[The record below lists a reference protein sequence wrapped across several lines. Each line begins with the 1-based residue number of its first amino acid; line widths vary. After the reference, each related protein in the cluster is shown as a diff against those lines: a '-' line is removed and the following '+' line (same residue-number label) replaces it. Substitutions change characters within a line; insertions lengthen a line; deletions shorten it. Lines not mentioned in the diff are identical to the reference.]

1 MCSTR
6 RVLLYC
12 LDLYVCMFVLLLL
25 SGAFAELQKPS
36 ISFDSSFRLP
46 EWNNSV
52 PSGRMYEIWYLSM
65 FGNAVEKTSSLI
77 KIGEEYGVLYLKIT
91 RYF

>member
-1 MCSTR
+1 
-6 RVLLYC
+6 
-12 LDLYVCMFVLLLL
+12 
-25 SGAFAELQKPS
+25 
-36 ISFDSSFRLP
+36 
-46 EWNNSV
+46 
-52 PSGRMYEIWYLSM
+52 M